1 MRIEGVPNKYEI
13 FQDFY
18 LETNG
23 EQISY
28 TDALRLFYQMDD
40 EQRTEFEQYYKDETG
55 YEVIDANGYNILG
68 NVELAND
75 PENSNELI
83 IKGTKT
89 VKKKEKQADGSIKY
103 VDKTYNVY
111 DSNLSNINSFNISMK
126 YSIEAYAKKSGKIL
140 DPQWSGYSAE
150 EIIQMQQNGV
160 NIPQD
165 IVDIANT
172 IMQSQGANIESST
185 DVDDANTEEVTE
197 KETYLELIPKAKK
210 KIEQC
215 NDNNEKLSAQIDEL
229 LPKAQNENRNFEDKI
244 KNQKKA
250 LEEYEQ
256 QIKEWRK
263 LQDKVNNGEALT
275 DTEAQRYAELT
286 GMLENKQGKNS
297 DEMIFDK
304 NEIAKSLNQI
314 NILAVLGQDLGDET
328 IYIGDMLADYVA
340 DSKYKRTTQ
349 TISQE
354 TGFIGSILAMAQGKT
369 LAKEANKIGN
379 DTMEYSA
386 DTIDSTQDIA
396 TSLGIESSVLSA
408 SELQNKDTVS
418 KTTDQNTNDIEA
430 SAQTNPANSEDKQE
444 KDAAA
449 SENNTSE
456 EDFILNDDSVKQLT
470 EQAGT
475 INTDLQKQTK
485 QALTSINIAK
495 SHKDFA
501 ELAQKKVDVLIKAY
515 NKEEEARQQKIQ
527 ELETENANA
536 KKELEQLT
544 GKTSGEIDTEIQNG
558 NNNNGNAKTDAATQ
572 SKIAEKKQIINEN
585 NTEIQSLNEE
595 TEAAKKEF
603 QTQTAKEKSTL
614 NKAIPEEITS
624 QEETTKYKDSLIPEY
639 STQLDFTN
647 NSGIT
652 LARIGAYFIEMA
664 LKQFIFSKRARWL
677 YTKGVQSQQIGQ
689 NAQLE
694 ATKPYKA
701 EAEKATNEA
710 FVNIS
715 DALANLNTLDSK
727 IVTITGDNAA
737 ATTAAAENSNST
749 TNNSGEQQPQQTAQ
763 NTTQTENNTQ
773 QQQTTQATTQ
783 TPNTE
788 NTINTTTT
796 AEKAINN
803 PLSQSQPAKGTVA
816 QTTPS
821 NSLPETDVNSA
832 IEASVQPNSAL
843 STTDTN
849 SDNPE
854 QTAKA
859 EEEKADKKTADKSQK
874 EVDSIDSSANKDA
887 KDSTEIKKDTEKSK
901 KELEKDAKK
910 LQKEIQQKQK
920 EAERLTK
927 ESEEAAK
934 KQEEMLAEYEAL
946 TMENETLAAEDASS
960 QQNNAQPQANN
971 AQGGLLGSSN
981 LSTNQVTSNNSD
993 KIANN
998 SARLNALSS
1007 EFQITGNTITR
1018 NNAKLVNIEAVV
1030 TKKQKSFEKTTNAL
1044 TKKVKQEQ
1052 KDEKEKQERIQK
1064 QLGAVGIAENVFSIT
1079 TSSGII
1085 MNKIG
1090 TGMIA
1095 SGTAMLSNPFTAVAG
1110 AALIS
1115 SGTPI
1120 QTIGITL
1127 TTVGTYGTVA
1137 CGVTKAAINIAN
1149 GNLAAG
1155 LISLGQTA
1163 ISAVTSMTGTQGA
1176 VSSTLTAV
1184 SAGLNIVSSGASM
1197 VNNVRAVQGKEANGV
1212 FSKISTIAGAASA
1225 LTTSAATI
1233 ADLGNTGASAFG
1245 KAMQISGVVGS
1256 TLSTTSQLMT
1266 EFGAEGDVAN
1276 ILGMVGGA
1284 ISTISAIGQ
1293 LAAKKADA
1301 TSENEKEDDNKDTQ
1315 DTKDTKETTKK
1326 DSTDQTPEEDIKEQK
1341 AQEKAELKEAK
1352 AARKAQK
1359 EASKGLDKELKD
1371 NMRENGASKEYADMD
1386 DAQLDTEIAAAQQA
1400 GNSDQVAK
1408 LETEKQQRTD
1418 YKAKMAKI
1426 EAASEQKQKTISN
1439 TITAISGAANVGSQ
1453 LLGMN
1458 QKQSTTNTKKVIPA
1472 GRLTERTKEIME
1484 KHKKRILALAALR

>member
-1 MRIEGVPNKYEI
+1 MQIEGVPNKYEI

-28 TDALRLFYQMDD
+28 TEALRLFYQMDD
-40 EQRTEFEQYYKDETG
+40 LQKTEFEKYYKDETG
-55 YEVIDANGYNILG
+55 YEVITANGYNIPS
-68 NVELAND
+68 NVELTRD
-75 PENSNELI
+75 PNNPNELLVV
-83 IKGTKT
+83 GTKT

-103 VDKTYNVY
+103 VEKTYNVY

-172 IMQSQGANIESST
+172 IMQSQGANLENST
-185 DVDDANTEEVTE
+185 EVDEGDAEEVTE
-197 KETYLELIPKAKK
+197 KDTYLELIPKAKK

-215 NDNNEKLSAQIDEL
+215 NDNNEKLSNQIDEL
-229 LPKAQNENRNFEDKI
+229 LPKTQNESRNFEDKI

-250 LEEYEQ
+250 LEEYEKQ
-256 QIKEWRK
+256 LKEWRQ
-263 LQDKVNNGEALT
+263 LQDKINNGEALT

-297 DEMIFDK
+297 DDMIFDK

-314 NILAVLGQDLGDET
+314 NILAVLGQDLADET
-328 IYIGDMLADYVA
+328 IYIGDMLADYTS

-349 TISQE
+349 TISQKV
-354 TGFIGSILAMAQGKT
+354 GFIGSILSMAQGKT

-386 DTIDSTQDIA
+386 DTIDSVQDIA
-396 TSLGIESSVLSA
+396 TSIGVENSVLSA
-408 SELQNKDTVS
+408 TELQNSDTVS
-418 KTTDQNTNDIEA
+418 KTTDQANNVET
-430 SAQTNPANSEDKQE
+430 STQTNPANNEENQE
-444 KDAAA
+444 KTAAA
-449 SENNTSE
+449 NENNTSE
-456 EDFILNDDSVKQLT
+456 EDFILNDESVQQLT
-470 EQAGT
+470 EEAGT
-475 INTDLQKQTK
+475 INTDLQKQTQ

-515 NKEEEARQQKIQ
+515 NKEEEARQKRIQ
-527 ELETENANA
+527 ELEEENAKV
-536 KKELEQLT
+536 KKDLEQLT
-544 GKTSGEIDTEIQNG
+544 GKSSEEIDTELQNG
-558 NNNNGNAKTDAATQ
+558 NNQENTKIDANTQ
-572 SKIAEKKQIINEN
+572 SKIAEKKQIINDN
-585 NTEIQSLNEE
+585 NTEIQSINEE
-595 TEAAKKEF
+595 TEAAKKAF
-603 QTQTAKEKSTL
+603 QTQTSKEKATL
-614 NKAIPEEITS
+614 NKSIPEEITA
-624 QEETTKYKDSLIPEY
+624 QAETSEYKDSIIPEY
-639 STQLDFTN
+639 TTQLDFTN

-652 LARIGAYFIEMA
+652 LARIGTFFIEMA
-664 LKQFIFSKRARWL
+664 LKQFLFSERSRWL
-677 YTKGVQSQQIGQ
+677 YTKGVQSQRIGKE
-689 NAQLE
+689 AQLE
-694 ATKPYKA
+694 ATKPYKDQ
-701 EAEKATNEA
+701 AEKSTNEA

-727 IVTITGDNAA
+727 IVAITGEDAA
-737 ATTAAAENSNST
+737 ASTAASENSNT
-749 TNNSGEQQPQQTAQ
+749 PANNSGEQQQNAQ
-763 NTTQTENNTQ
+763 NTTGEGNTQ
-773 QQQTTQATTQ
+773 QPENQTT
-783 TPNTE
+783 
-788 NTINTTTT
+788 NTTTT
-796 AEKAINN
+796 TPAEETTNTPNNIQSSGQAINN
-803 PLSQSQPAKGTVA
+803 PVSQPQPQQGSIP
-816 QTTPS
+816 QTMPA
-821 NSLPETDVNSA
+821 NSVPKTDLAETIEGA
-832 IEASVQPNSAL
+832 IQPNSDL
-843 STTDTN
+843 STTETN
-849 SDNPE
+849 SNDPE
-854 QTAKA
+854 QTGTN
-859 EEEKADKKTADKSQK
+859 ETEQADEKTADKSQK
-874 EVDSIDSSANKDA
+874 EVDDINASAEEDGIDSKN
-887 KDSTEIKKDTEKSK
+887 IKKGTEKTK

-910 LQKEIQQKQK
+910 LQKEIQQEQK
-920 EAERLTK
+920 EAEQLTK
-927 ESEEAAK
+927 EAEEAAQR
-934 KQEEMLAEYEAL
+934 QEEMLAEYQTI
-946 TMENETLAAEDASS
+946 TMENETLAAEDASA
-960 QQNNAQPQANN
+960 QQNAQPQNN
-971 AQGGLLGSSN
+971 NPQGSLLGSSTMN
-981 LSTNQVTSNNSD
+981 IAQSGSNNFD
-993 KIANN
+993 RIENN
-998 SARLNALSS
+998 SARLNVLST

-1018 NNAKLVNIEAVV
+1018 NNAKLVNIETSV
-1030 TKKQKSFEKTTNAL
+1030 TKKQKTFEKTTK
-1044 TKKVKQEQ
+1044 TITQKVKQEQ
-1052 KDEKEKQERIQK
+1052 KDEKEKQDKLQK

-1079 TSSGII
+1079 TSTGII

-1095 SGTAMLSNPFTAVAG
+1095 SGTAMLSNPFTAAAG

-1120 QTIGITL
+1120 QTTGITL
-1127 TTVGTYGTVA
+1127 TTVGTYGTVT

-1155 LISLGQTA
+1155 LMSLGQTA
-1163 ISAVTSMTGTQGA
+1163 ISAVTSLSGTQGA

-1225 LTTSAATI
+1225 LTTSASTI

-1245 KAMQISGVVGS
+1245 KSMQIAGVAGS
-1256 TLSTTSQLMT
+1256 TLTTTSQLMT
-1266 EFGAEGDVAN
+1266 EFGAEGEFAN

-1284 ISTISAIGQ
+1284 ISTISAVGQ
-1293 LAAKKADA
+1293 LAAKKSDN
-1301 TSENEKEDDNKDTQ
+1301 TTENEKEDKN
-1315 DTKDTKETTKK
+1315 KDTKETEKNDT
-1326 DSTDQTPEEDIKEQK
+1326 TDNKTEKEQLKEQK
-1341 AQEKAELKEAK
+1341 TQEKEELKEAK

-1359 EASKGLDKELKD
+1359 EASKDLDKELKD

-1386 DAQLDTEIAAAQQA
+1386 DATLDTEIAAAQQA

-1426 EAASEQKQKTISN
+1426 EAASEQKQKNISN
-1439 TITAISGAANVGSQ
+1439 IITAVSGAASTGSQ

-1458 QKQSTTNTKKVIPA
+1458 QKQTPTNTKKSVPA

-1484 KHKKRILALAALR
+1484 KHKKRVAALAALR

>member
-1 MRIEGVPNKYEI
+1 
-13 FQDFY
+13 
-18 LETNG
+18 
-23 EQISY
+23 
-28 TDALRLFYQMDD
+28 
-40 EQRTEFEQYYKDETG
+40 
-55 YEVIDANGYNILG
+55 
-68 NVELAND
+68 
-75 PENSNELI
+75 
-83 IKGTKT
+83 
-89 VKKKEKQADGSIKY
+89 
-103 VDKTYNVY
+103 
-111 DSNLSNINSFNISMK
+111 
-126 YSIEAYAKKSGKIL
+126 
-140 DPQWSGYSAE
+140 
-150 EIIQMQQNGV
+150 
-160 NIPQD
+160 
-165 IVDIANT
+165 
-172 IMQSQGANIESST
+172 
-185 DVDDANTEEVTE
+185 
-197 KETYLELIPKAKK
+197 
-210 KIEQC
+210 
-215 NDNNEKLSAQIDEL
+215 
-229 LPKAQNENRNFEDKI
+229 
-244 KNQKKA
+244 
-250 LEEYEQ
+250 
-256 QIKEWRK
+256 
-263 LQDKVNNGEALT
+263 
-275 DTEAQRYAELT
+275 
-286 GMLENKQGKNS
+286 MLENKQGSNS

-349 TISQE
+349 TISIE
-354 TGFIGSILAMAQGKT
+354 TGFIGSILSMAQGKT

-396 TSLGIESSVLSA
+396 TSLGIENSVLSA

-418 KTTDQNTNDIEA
+418 KTTDQTTDTET
-430 SAQTNPANSEDKQE
+430 SAQTNPANNEDKQE

-449 SENNTSE
+449 SENDTSE

-527 ELETENANA
+527 ELETENANV

-544 GKTSGEIDTEIQNG
+544 GKTSGEIDAEIQNG
-558 NNNNGNAKTDAATQ
+558 NNNNENEKTDAATQ
-572 SKIAEKKQIINEN
+572 SKIAEKKQIINDN
-585 NTEIQSLNEE
+585 NTEIQSLNAE

-710 FVNIS
+710 FVGIS
-715 DALANLNTLDSK
+715 DALAILNSLDSK
-727 IVTITGDNAA
+727 IVTITGENAA
-737 ATTAAAENSNST
+737 ATTAATENSNNPA
-749 TNNSGEQQPQQTAQ
+749 NNSGEQQPQQAQENQPQTA
-763 NTTQTENNTQ
+763 NNTPTTTQTTAANTP
-773 QQQTTQATTQ
+773 ATTQ
-783 TPNTE
+783 TTTE
-788 NTINTTTT
+788 NTTTT
-796 AEKAINN
+796 TEATINN
-803 PLSQSQPAKGTVA
+803 PLSQPQPTKGTVA
-816 QTTPS
+816 QTTPT
-821 NSLPETDVNSA
+821 NSIPETDINLA
-832 IEASVQPNSAL
+832 IEGAVQPNSAL

-854 QTAKA
+854 QTAEDEA
-859 EEEKADKKTADKSQK
+859 EKADQKTADKSQK
-874 EVDSIDSSANKDA
+874 EVDAIDLSANKDA
-887 KDSTEIKKDTEKSK
+887 KDSKEIKKETEKTK

-910 LQKEIQQKQK
+910 LQKEIQQEQK

-934 KQEEMLAEYEAL
+934 RQEAMLVEYQTI
-946 TMENETLAAEDASS
+946 TMENETLAAEDASARQNAP
-960 QQNNAQPQANN
+960 QQQTTN

-981 LSTNQVTSNNSD
+981 LSTNQATSNNSD
-993 KIANN
+993 RIATN
-998 SARLNALSS
+998 SERLNALST

-1018 NNAKLVNIEAVV
+1018 NNTKLVNIETRV
-1030 TKKQKSFEKTTNAL
+1030 TKKQKTFEKTTKAI

-1052 KDEKEKQERIQK
+1052 KDEKEKQDKLQK

-1095 SGTAMLSNPFTAVAG
+1095 SGTAMLSNPFTAAAG

-1120 QTIGITL
+1120 QTTGITL
-1127 TTVGTYGTVA
+1127 TTIGTYGTVA

-1155 LISLGQTA
+1155 LLSLGQTA
-1163 ISAVTSMTGTQGA
+1163 ISAVSSMTGTQGA

-1197 VNNVRAVQGKEANGV
+1197 VNNVRAVQGKEANGL

-1225 LTTSAATI
+1225 LTTSASTI
-1233 ADLGNTGASAFG
+1233 ADLGNTGASTFG

-1284 ISTISAIGQ
+1284 VSTISAVGQ

-1301 TSENEKEDDNKDTQ
+1301 TSENEKEDDNKDT
-1315 DTKDTKETTKK
+1315 KETTKK
-1326 DSTDQTPEEDIKEQK
+1326 DSTEKTPEEDIKEQK

-1359 EASKGLDKELKD
+1359 EASKGLDKELKE

-1386 DAQLDTEIAAAQQA
+1386 DTKLDSEIAAAQQA

-1408 LETEKQQRTD
+1408 LETEKQQRSD

-1426 EAASEQKQKTISN
+1426 EAASEQKQKNISN

-1453 LLGMN
+1453 LLGLN
-1458 QKQSTTNTKKVIPA
+1458 QKQTTTTNTKKSIPA

>member
-1 MRIEGVPNKYEI
+1 MRIESVPNKYEI

-18 LETNG
+18 LEVNG

-28 TDALRLFYQMDD
+28 SDALRLFYQMDD
-40 EQRTEFEQYYKDETG
+40 KQKTQFEQYYKDETG
-55 YEVIDANGYNILG
+55 YEVIDANGYNISG
-68 NVELAND
+68 DVELTRDPND
-75 PENSNELI
+75 PDKLLVV
-83 IKGTKT
+83 GTKT
-89 VKKKEKQADGSIKY
+89 VKKKEKQPDGSIKY

-126 YSIEAYAKKSGKIL
+126 YSIEAYAKKNGKIL

-172 IMQSQGANIESST
+172 IMQNQGANIESST

-229 LPKAQNENRNFEDKI
+229 LPKTQNESRNFEDKI

-286 GMLENKQGKNS
+286 GMLENKQGSNS

-349 TISQE
+349 TISIE
-354 TGFIGSILAMAQGKT
+354 TGFIGSILSMAQGKT

-396 TSLGIESSVLSA
+396 TSLGIENSVLSA

-418 KTTDQNTNDIEA
+418 KTTDQTTDTET
-430 SAQTNPANSEDKQE
+430 SAQTNPANNEDKQE

-449 SENNTSE
+449 SENDTSE

-501 ELAQKKVDVLIKAY
+501 ELAQKKVDTLIKAY

-527 ELETENANA
+527 KLEDENTNA
-536 KKELEQLT
+536 KKDLEDLT
-544 GKTSGEIDTEIQNG
+544 GKTSGEIDAEIQNG
-558 NNNNGNAKTDAATQ
+558 NNNNENEKTDAATQ
-572 SKIAEKKQIINEN
+572 SKIAEKKQIINDN
-585 NTEIQSLNEE
+585 NTEIQSLNAE

-710 FVNIS
+710 FVGIS
-715 DALANLNTLDSK
+715 DALAILNSLDSK
-727 IVTITGDNAA
+727 IVTITGENAA
-737 ATTAAAENSNST
+737 ATTAATENSNNPA
-749 TNNSGEQQPQQTAQ
+749 NNSGEQQPQQAQENQPQTA
-763 NTTQTENNTQ
+763 NNTPTTTQTTAANTP
-773 QQQTTQATTQ
+773 ATTQ
-783 TPNTE
+783 TTTE
-788 NTINTTTT
+788 NTTTT
-796 AEKAINN
+796 TEATINN
-803 PLSQSQPAKGTVA
+803 PLSQPQPTKGTVA
-816 QTTPS
+816 QTTPT
-821 NSLPETDVNSA
+821 NSIPETDVNLA
-832 IEASVQPNSAL
+832 IEGAVQPNSAL

-854 QTAKA
+854 QTAEDEA
-859 EEEKADKKTADKSQK
+859 EKADQKTADKSQK
-874 EVDSIDSSANKDA
+874 EVDAIDLSANKDA
-887 KDSTEIKKDTEKSK
+887 KDSKEIKKETEKTK

-910 LQKEIQQKQK
+910 LQKEIQQEQK

-934 KQEEMLAEYEAL
+934 RQEAMLVEYQTI
-946 TMENETLAAEDASS
+946 TMENETLAAEDASARQNAP
-960 QQNNAQPQANN
+960 QQQTTN

-981 LSTNQVTSNNSD
+981 LSTNQATSNNSD
-993 KIANN
+993 RIATN
-998 SARLNALSS
+998 SERLNALST

-1018 NNAKLVNIEAVV
+1018 NNTKLVNIETRV
-1030 TKKQKSFEKTTNAL
+1030 TKKQKTFEKTTKAI

-1052 KDEKEKQERIQK
+1052 KDEKEKQDKLQK

-1095 SGTAMLSNPFTAVAG
+1095 SGTAMLSNPFTAAAG

-1120 QTIGITL
+1120 QTTGITL
-1127 TTVGTYGTVA
+1127 TTIGTYGTVA

-1155 LISLGQTA
+1155 LLSLGQTA
-1163 ISAVTSMTGTQGA
+1163 ISAVSSMTGTQGA

-1197 VNNVRAVQGKEANGV
+1197 VNNVRAVQGKEANGL

-1225 LTTSAATI
+1225 LTTSASTI
-1233 ADLGNTGASAFG
+1233 ADLGNTGASTFG

-1256 TLSTTSQLMT
+1256 TLSTTSQ
-1266 EFGAEGDVAN
+1266 
-1276 ILGMVGGA
+1276 
-1284 ISTISAIGQ
+1284 
-1293 LAAKKADA
+1293 AKKADA
-1301 TSENEKEDDNKDTQ
+1301 TSENEKEDDNKDT
-1315 DTKDTKETTKK
+1315 KETTKK
-1326 DSTDQTPEEDIKEQK
+1326 DSTEKTPEEDIKEQK

-1359 EASKGLDKELKD
+1359 EASKGLDKELKE

-1386 DAQLDTEIAAAQQA
+1386 DTKLDSEIAAAQQA

-1408 LETEKQQRTD
+1408 LETEKQQRSD

-1426 EAASEQKQKTISN
+1426 EAASEQKQKNISN

-1453 LLGMN
+1453 LLGLN
-1458 QKQSTTNTKKVIPA
+1458 QKQTTTTNTKKSIPA

>member
-1 MRIEGVPNKYEI
+1 MQIEGMPNKYEI

-18 LETNG
+18 LITNG

-28 TDALRLFYQMDD
+28 TDALRLYYQMDND
-40 EQRTEFEQYYKDETG
+40 ERVEFEQFYKDETG
-55 YEVIDANGYNILG
+55 YEIIDANGYNLPPSI
-68 NVELAND
+68 ELTTD
-75 PENSNELI
+75 PENPDELLV
-83 IKGTKT
+83 KGTKT
-89 VKKKEKQADGSIKY
+89 VMKKEKQEDGSFKY
-103 VDKTYNVY
+103 VEKTYNVY
-111 DSNLSNINSFNISMK
+111 DSNLSNVNSFNIALK

-150 EIIQMQQNGV
+150 EIVQMQQDGV
-160 NIPQD
+160 DIPQD
-165 IVDIANT
+165 IIDIANT
-172 IMQSQGANIESST
+172 IMQSQGSNVESST
-185 DVDDANTEEVTE
+185 EVDEGNPEEVTE
-197 KETYLELIPKAKK
+197 KEIYLDLIPKAKK

-215 NDNNEKLSAQIDEL
+215 NDNNDKLSAQIDEL
-229 LPKAQNENRNFEDKI
+229 LPKAQAENQNFEDKI

-256 QIKEWRK
+256 QLKEWRK

-286 GMLENKQGKNS
+286 GMLENKQNKNS

-314 NILAVLGQDLGDET
+314 NILAVLGEDLGDKT
-328 IYIGDMLADYVA
+328 TYIGDMLADYTA
-340 DSKYKRTTQ
+340 DSKYKRTTN
-349 TISQE
+349 TVSQE
-354 TGFIGSILAMAQGKT
+354 TGFISTILSMAQGKT
-369 LAKEANKIGN
+369 LAKEANRIGN

-396 TSLGIESSVLSA
+396 ASIGVENSVLSA
-408 SELQNKDTVS
+408 SELQSTNTVS
-418 KTTDQNTNDIEA
+418 KTTGQANDVES
-430 SAQTNPANSEDKQE
+430 SAQTNPANSEDKQD

-449 SENNTSE
+449 NKNDTSE
-456 EDFILNDDSVKQLT
+456 QDFILNDDSVKQLT

-501 ELAQKKVDVLIKAY
+501 ELAQKKVDTLIKAY

-527 ELETENANA
+527 ELEDENTNA
-536 KKELEQLT
+536 KKDLEDLT
-544 GKTSGEIDTEIQNG
+544 GKTSGEIDTELQNG
-558 NNNNGNAKTDAATQ
+558 NNNENAKTDANTQ
-572 SKIAEKKQIINEN
+572 SKIAEKKQIINTN
-585 NTEIQSLNEE
+585 NNEIQSINQE

-603 QTQTAKEKSTL
+603 QTQTSKEKSTL
-614 NKAIPEEITS
+614 NQAIPEDITS
-624 QEETTKYKDSLIPEY
+624 QAEATEYKDSIIPEY
-639 STQLDFTN
+639 TNQLDFTN
-647 NSGIT
+647 NSGVT

-664 LKQFIFSKRARWL
+664 LRQFLFSKRARWL
-677 YTKGVQSQQIGQ
+677 YTKGVQSQQIG
-689 NAQLE
+689 NSAQLE

-749 TNNSGEQQPQQTAQ
+749 TNNSGEQQPQQKAQ

-773 QQQTTQATTQ
+773 QQQTTQATTTTQ

-788 NTINTTTT
+788 NAINTTTT
-796 AEKAINN
+796 AEEAINN

-832 IEASVQPNSAL
+832 IEDSVQPNSAL

-887 KDSTEIKKDTEKSK
+887 KDSTEIKKETEKSK
-901 KELEKDAKK
+901 KELEKDAKT
-910 LQKEIQQKQK
+910 LQKEIQQEQK

-946 TMENETLAAEDASS
+946 TMENETLAAEDASAK
-960 QQNNAQPQANN
+960 QNNVQAQPQANN
-971 AQGGLLGSSN
+971 TQGGLLGSSN

-1018 NNAKLVNIEAVV
+1018 NNAKLVNIETVV

-1052 KDEKEKQERIQK
+1052 KDEKEKQDKLQK

-1120 QTIGITL
+1120 QTTGITL

-1163 ISAVTSMTGTQGA
+1163 ISAVTAMTGTQGA
-1176 VSSTLTAV
+1176 VSSTLTTV

-1284 ISTISAIGQ
+1284 VSTISAIGQ

-1315 DTKDTKETTKK
+1315 DTKETTKK

-1352 AARKAQK
+1352 AAREAQK

-1408 LETEKQQRTD
+1408 LETEKQQRSD

-1458 QKQSTTNTKKVIPA
+1458 QKEATTNTKKGIPA

>member
-1 MRIEGVPNKYEI
+1 MRIESLPNKYEI

-18 LETNG
+18 LEING

-28 TDALRLFYQMDD
+28 SDALRLFYQMND
-40 EQRTEFEQYYKDETG
+40 EQRTQFEQYYKDETG
-55 YEVIDANGYNILG
+55 YEIIDANGYNIPG
-68 NVELAND
+68 NVELTRDPND
-75 PENSNELI
+75 QDKLLVV
-83 IKGTKT
+83 GTKT

-197 KETYLELIPKAKK
+197 KETYLDLIPKAKK

-229 LPKAQNENRNFEDKI
+229 LPKTQNESRNFEDKI

-396 TSLGIESSVLSA
+396 TSLGVENSVLSA
-408 SELQNKDTVS
+408 SELQSKDTVS
-418 KTTDQNTNDIEA
+418 KTTDQTNDIET

-558 NNNNGNAKTDAATQ
+558 NNDNGNEKTDAATQ
-572 SKIAEKKQIINEN
+572 SKIAEKKQIINDN

-701 EAEKATNEA
+701 EAEKATTEA
-710 FVNIS
+710 FVGIS
-715 DALANLNTLDSK
+715 DALAILNSLDSK
-727 IVTITGDNAA
+727 IVTITGENAA
-737 ATTAAAENSNST
+737 ATTAATENSNNPA
-749 TNNSGEQQPQQTAQ
+749 NNSGEQQPQQAQ
-763 NTTQTENNTQ
+763 GNQPQTEG
-773 QQQTTQATTQ
+773 
-783 TPNTE
+783 
-788 NTINTTTT
+788 NTTTGNT
-796 AEKAINN
+796 QTTTETTTTTTEATINN
-803 PLSQSQPAKGTVA
+803 PLSQPQPTKGTVA
-816 QTTPS
+816 QTTPT
-821 NSLPETDVNSA
+821 NSIPETDVNLA
-832 IEASVQPNSAL
+832 IEGAVQPNSAL
-843 STTDTN
+843 STTGTN

-854 QTAKA
+854 QTA
-859 EEEKADKKTADKSQK
+859 EEEAEKADEKTADKSQK
-874 EVDSIDSSANKDA
+874 EVDTIDLSANKDA
-887 KDSTEIKKDTEKSK
+887 KDSKEIKKETEKTK

-910 LQKEIQQKQK
+910 LQKEIQQEQK

-927 ESEEAAK
+927 ESEEASK
-934 KQEEMLAEYEAL
+934 RQEAMLVEYQTI
-946 TMENETLAAEDASS
+946 TMENETLAAEDASARQNAP
-960 QQNNAQPQANN
+960 QQQTTN

-981 LSTNQVTSNNSD
+981 LSTNQATSNNSD
-993 KIANN
+993 RIATN
-998 SARLNALSS
+998 SERLNALST

-1018 NNAKLVNIEAVV
+1018 NNTKLVNIQTRV
-1030 TKKQKSFEKTTNAL
+1030 TKKQKTFEKTTKAI

-1052 KDEKEKQERIQK
+1052 KDENEKQDKLQK

-1095 SGTAMLSNPFTAVAG
+1095 SGTAMLSNPFTAAAG

-1120 QTIGITL
+1120 QTTGITL

-1155 LISLGQTA
+1155 LMSLGQTA

-1225 LTTSAATI
+1225 LTTSASTI
-1233 ADLGNTGASAFG
+1233 ADLGNTGASTFG

-1284 ISTISAIGQ
+1284 VSTISAVGQ

-1301 TSENEKEDDNKDTQ
+1301 TSKNEKEDDN
-1315 DTKDTKETTKK
+1315 KDTKETTKK
-1326 DSTDQTPEEDIKEQK
+1326 DSTEKTPEEDIKEQK
-1341 AQEKAELKEAK
+1341 AQEKEELKEAK

-1386 DAQLDTEIAAAQQA
+1386 DAKLDSEIAAAQQA

-1426 EAASEQKQKTISN
+1426 EAASEQKQKTISD

-1458 QKQSTTNTKKVIPA
+1458 QKQTTNTKKSIPA

>member
-1 MRIEGVPNKYEI
+1 MRIESVPNKYEI

-18 LETNG
+18 LEVNG

-28 TDALRLFYQMDD
+28 SDALRLFYQMDD
-40 EQRTEFEQYYKDETG
+40 KQKTQFEQYYKDETG
-55 YEVIDANGYNILG
+55 YEVIDANGYNISG
-68 NVELAND
+68 DVELTRDPND
-75 PENSNELI
+75 PDKLLVV
-83 IKGTKT
+83 GTKT
-89 VKKKEKQADGSIKY
+89 VKKKEKQPDGSIKY

-126 YSIEAYAKKSGKIL
+126 YSIEAYAKKNGKIL

-172 IMQSQGANIESST
+172 IMQNQGANIESST

-229 LPKAQNENRNFEDKI
+229 LPKTQNESRNFEDKI

-286 GMLENKQGKNS
+286 GMLENKQGSNS

-349 TISQE
+349 TISIE
-354 TGFIGSILAMAQGKT
+354 TGFIGSILSMAQGKT

-396 TSLGIESSVLSA
+396 TSLGIENSVLSA

-418 KTTDQNTNDIEA
+418 KTTDQTTDIET
-430 SAQTNPANSEDKQE
+430 STQTNPSNNEDKQE

-449 SENNTSE
+449 SENDTSE

-536 KKELEQLT
+536 KKELEQMT
-544 GKTSGEIDTEIQNG
+544 GKTSGEIDAEIQNG
-558 NNNNGNAKTDAATQ
+558 NNNNENEKTDAATQ
-572 SKIAEKKQIINEN
+572 SKIAEKKQIINDN
-585 NTEIQSLNEE
+585 NTEIQSLNAE

-710 FVNIS
+710 FVGIS
-715 DALANLNTLDSK
+715 DALAILNSLDSK
-727 IVTITGDNAA
+727 IVTITGENAA
-737 ATTAAAENSNST
+737 ATTAATENSNNPA
-749 TNNSGEQQPQQTAQ
+749 NNSGEQQPQQAQENQPQTA
-763 NTTQTENNTQ
+763 NNTPTTTQTTAANTP
-773 QQQTTQATTQ
+773 ATTQ
-783 TPNTE
+783 TTTE
-788 NTINTTTT
+788 NTTTT
-796 AEKAINN
+796 TEATINN
-803 PLSQSQPAKGTVA
+803 PLSQPQPTKGTVA
-816 QTTPS
+816 QTTPT
-821 NSLPETDVNSA
+821 NSIPETDVNLA
-832 IEASVQPNSAL
+832 IEGAVQPNSAL

-854 QTAKA
+854 QTAEDKA
-859 EEEKADKKTADKSQK
+859 EKADQKTADKSQK
-874 EVDSIDSSANKDA
+874 EVDAIDLSANKDA
-887 KDSTEIKKDTEKSK
+887 KDSKEIKKETEKTK

-910 LQKEIQQKQK
+910 LQKEIQQEQK

-934 KQEEMLAEYEAL
+934 RQEAMLVEYQTI
-946 TMENETLAAEDASS
+946 TMENETLAAEDASARQNAP
-960 QQNNAQPQANN
+960 QQQTTN

-981 LSTNQVTSNNSD
+981 LSTNQATSNNSD
-993 KIANN
+993 RIATN
-998 SARLNALSS
+998 SERLNALST

-1018 NNAKLVNIEAVV
+1018 NNTKLVNIETRV
-1030 TKKQKSFEKTTNAL
+1030 TKKQKTFEKTTKAI

-1052 KDEKEKQERIQK
+1052 KDEKEKQDKLQK

-1095 SGTAMLSNPFTAVAG
+1095 SGTAMLSNPFTAAAG

-1120 QTIGITL
+1120 QTTGITL
-1127 TTVGTYGTVA
+1127 TTIGTYGTVA

-1155 LISLGQTA
+1155 LLSLGQTA

-1197 VNNVRAVQGKEANGV
+1197 VNNVRAVQGKEANGL

-1225 LTTSAATI
+1225 LTTSASTI
-1233 ADLGNTGASAFG
+1233 ADLGNTGASTFG

-1284 ISTISAIGQ
+1284 VSTISAVGQ

-1301 TSENEKEDDNKDTQ
+1301 TSENEKEDDNKDT
-1315 DTKDTKETTKK
+1315 KETTKK
-1326 DSTDQTPEEDIKEQK
+1326 DSTEKTPEEDIKEQK

-1359 EASKGLDKELKD
+1359 EASKGLDKELKE

-1386 DAQLDTEIAAAQQA
+1386 DTKLDSEIAAAQQA

-1408 LETEKQQRTD
+1408 LETEKQQRSD

-1426 EAASEQKQKTISN
+1426 EAASEQKQKNISN

-1453 LLGMN
+1453 LLGLN
-1458 QKQSTTNTKKVIPA
+1458 QKQTTTTNTKKSIPA